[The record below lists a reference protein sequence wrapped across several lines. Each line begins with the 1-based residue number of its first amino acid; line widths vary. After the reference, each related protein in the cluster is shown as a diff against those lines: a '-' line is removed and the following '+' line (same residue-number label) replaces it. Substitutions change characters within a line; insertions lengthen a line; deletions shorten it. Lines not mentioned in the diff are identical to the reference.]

1 MTDYLIGGGGW
12 TLDPTARHA
21 MLLDAS
27 RTALTQGEHA
37 QAVVLAEELL
47 DENPD
52 DVEALLIVADAAPR
66 YGHGEV
72 GALAAAQAARRGAD
86 IGALEAA
93 ALLTACEV
101 ERALDAADTAL
112 AKNPMD
118 ARAHAV
124 RGQALELL
132 GRIPEGEAAL
142 RRAAE
147 LRADRYP
154 LPLALTDDQ
163 WDTLLLAASSSLD
176 RTRRDA
182 LRRVTLEFADLPTLD
197 ALRALTPPPSP
208 LIDALLLDPDARR
221 PRLELYRRNLLRG
234 SADLDELE
242 ARVKRALEAEADLLL
257 DEDAA

>member
-1 MTDYLIGGGGW
+1 
-12 TLDPTARHA
+12 
-21 MLLDAS
+21 
-27 RTALTQGEHA
+27 
-37 QAVVLAEELL
+37 
-47 DENPD
+47 NP
-52 DVEALLIVADAAPR
+52 A
-66 YGHGEV
+66 
-72 GALAAAQAARRGAD
+72 
-86 IGALEAA
+86 
-93 ALLTACEV
+93 
-101 ERALDAADTAL
+101 
-112 AKNPMD
+112 D

-182 LRRVTLEFADLPTLD
+182 LRRVTVTFADLPTLE

-208 LIDALLLDPDARR
+208 LVDALLLDPDAKR
-221 PRLELYRRNLLRG
+221 PLLQLYRRNLLRG
-234 SADLDELE
+234 ASDLGEIESRLRD
-242 ARVKRALEAEADLLL
+242 ALEAEADLLL
-257 DEDAA
+257 DEEA